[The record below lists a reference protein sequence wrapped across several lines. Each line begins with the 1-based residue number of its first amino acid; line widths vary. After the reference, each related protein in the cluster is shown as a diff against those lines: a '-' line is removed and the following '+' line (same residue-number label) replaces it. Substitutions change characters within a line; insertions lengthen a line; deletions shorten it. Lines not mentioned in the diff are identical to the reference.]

1 MVGEWGRVWM
11 GDLGWLGGGLG
22 KAVGEGD
29 IHSATTHSTFCV
41 IGPPNSL
48 FETHCL

>member
-1 MVGEWGRVWM
+1 MLMVGEWGRVWM

-29 IHSATTHSTFCV
+29 IHSATTHFLRNWASKQFV
-41 IGPPNSL
+41 
-48 FETHCL
+48 